1 MSRDDTIM
9 TSLLYERAAMCG
21 SWAGDLAVSK
31 EGESIDFYGRRMLK
45 LEKKKRIKST
55 DTDEQIA
62 VKLTAGFWLAVA
74 SIFLEQIAPELLAW
88 IIAAIRKRI
97 WTQQQD

>member
-9 TSLLYERAAMCG
+9 TSLLYERAAQCG

-31 EGESIDFYGRRMLK
+31 EGESIDFYGRRMLR

-55 DTDEQIA
+55 DTDEKIA
-62 VKLTAGFWLAVA
+62 KAITPIMAWLFW
-74 SIFLEQIAPELLAW
+74 QIAPDLLLW
-88 IIAAIRKRI
+88 IVAAIRKRI
-97 WTQQQD
+97 WQQESHQ

>member
-1 MSRDDTIM
+1 MSREDTIM

-21 SWAGDLAVSK
+21 SWAGDLANSAD
-31 EGESIDFYGRRMLK
+31 GESIEFYGRRMLK

-62 VKLTAGFWLAVA
+62 KAITPIMAWLFW
-74 SIFLEQIAPELLAW
+74 QIAPDLLLW
-88 IIAAIRKRI
+88 IVEAIRKRI
-97 WTQQQD
+97 WQQEPQR

>member
-21 SWAGDLAVSK
+21 SWAGDLANSAD
-31 EGESIDFYGRRMLK
+31 GESIEFYGRRMLK

-62 VKLTAGFWLAVA
+62 KAITPIMAWLFW
-74 SIFLEQIAPELLAW
+74 QIAPDLLLW
-88 IIAAIRKRI
+88 IVEAIRKRI
-97 WTQQQD
+97 WQQEPQR

>member
-1 MSRDDTIM
+1 MSREDTVI
-9 TSLLYERAAMCG
+9 TSLLYERASQCG

-31 EGESIDFYGRRMLK
+31 EGESIDFYGRRMLR

-62 VKLTAGFWLAVA
+62 KAITPIMAWLFW
-74 SIFLEQIAPELLAW
+74 QIAPELLMW
-88 IIAAIRKRI
+88 IVAAIRKRI
-97 WTQQQD
+97 WQQEPQH

>member
-9 TSLLYERAAMCG
+9 TSLLYERAAQCG

-31 EGESIDFYGRRMLK
+31 EGETIDFYGRRMLR

-55 DTDEQIA
+55 DTDEEIA
-62 VKLTAGFWLAVA
+62 RAITPIMAWLFW
-74 SIFLEQIAPELLAW
+74 QIAPELLMW
-88 IIAAIRKRI
+88 IVAAIRKRI
-97 WTQQQD
+97 WQQQD

>member
-1 MSRDDTIM
+1 MSREDTIM

-21 SWAGDLAVSK
+21 SWAGDLANSAD
-31 EGESIDFYGRRMLK
+31 GESIEFYGRRMLK

-62 VKLTAGFWLAVA
+62 KAITPIMAWLFW
-74 SIFLEQIAPELLAW
+74 QIAPELLMW
-88 IIAAIRKRI
+88 IVEAIRKRI
-97 WTQQQD
+97 WQQEAQR

>member
-45 LEKKKRIKST
+45 LEKKQRIKST

-62 VKLTAGFWLAVA
+62 KAITPIMAWLFW
-74 SIFLEQIAPELLAW
+74 QIAPELLLW
-88 IIAAIRKRI
+88 IVAAIRKRI
-97 WTQQQD
+97 WQQEAHR

>member
-31 EGESIDFYGRRMLK
+31 DGESIDFYGRRMLRF
-45 LEKKKRIKST
+45 EKKNRIKST

-62 VKLTAGFWLAVA
+62 KAITPIMAWLFW
-74 SIFLEQIAPELLAW
+74 QIAPELLMW
-88 IIAAIRKRI
+88 IVAAIRKRI
-97 WTQQQD
+97 WQQEPQQ

>member
-21 SWAGDLAVSK
+21 SWAGDLANSAD
-31 EGESIDFYGRRMLK
+31 GESIEFYGRRMLK
-45 LEKKKRIKST
+45 LEKKKRIQST

-62 VKLTAGFWLAVA
+62 KAITPIMAWLFW
-74 SIFLEQIAPELLAW
+74 QIAPELLLW
-88 IIAAIRKRI
+88 IVAAIRRRI
-97 WTQQQD
+97 WQQEPQQ

>member
-21 SWAGDLAVSK
+21 SWAGDLANSAD
-31 EGESIDFYGRRMLK
+31 GESIEFYGRRMLK
-45 LEKKKRIKST
+45 LEKKKRIKPT

-62 VKLTAGFWLAVA
+62 KAITPIMAWLFW
-74 SIFLEQIAPELLAW
+74 QIAPELLMW
-88 IIAAIRKRI
+88 IVAAIRKRI
-97 WTQQQD
+97 WQQEAQH

>member
-9 TSLLYERAAMCG
+9 TSLLYERAAQCG

-55 DTDEQIA
+55 DTDEEIA
-62 VKLTAGFWLAVA
+62 RAITPIMAWLFW
-74 SIFLEQIAPELLAW
+74 QIAPELLMW
-88 IIAAIRKRI
+88 IVAAIRKRI
-97 WTQQQD
+97 WKQEPQH

>member
-1 MSRDDTIM
+1 MSRDDTII
-9 TSLLYERAAMCG
+9 TSLLYERASQCG

-62 VKLTAGFWLAVA
+62 KAITPIMAWLFW
-74 SIFLEQIAPELLAW
+74 QIAPDLLLW
-88 IIAAIRKRI
+88 IVEAIRKRI
-97 WTQQQD
+97 WQQEPQQ

>member
-1 MSRDDTIM
+1 MSIDDTIM

-62 VKLTAGFWLAVA
+62 KAITPVMAWLFW
-74 SIFLEQIAPELLAW
+74 QIAPDLLLW
-88 IIAAIRKRI
+88 IVAAIRRRI
-97 WTQQQD
+97 WTQQQEAQQ

>member
-21 SWAGDLAVSK
+21 SWAGDLANSAD
-31 EGESIDFYGRRMLK
+31 GESIEFYGRRMLK

-62 VKLTAGFWLAVA
+62 KAITPIMAWLFW
-74 SIFLEQIAPELLAW
+74 QIAPELLLW
-88 IIAAIRKRI
+88 IVAAIRKRI
-97 WTQQQD
+97 WQQEKQQ

>member
-31 EGESIDFYGRRMLK
+31 EGESIDFYGRRMLR

-62 VKLTAGFWLAVA
+62 KAITPIMAWLFW
-74 SIFLEQIAPELLAW
+74 QIAPELLLW
-88 IIAAIRKRI
+88 IVAAIRKRI
-97 WTQQQD
+97 WQQETQR

>member
-1 MSRDDTIM
+1 MSREDTVI

-62 VKLTAGFWLAVA
+62 KAITPIMAWLFW
-74 SIFLEQIAPELLAW
+74 QIAPELLMW

-97 WTQQQD
+97 WNADKISER

>member
-31 EGESIDFYGRRMLK
+31 EGESIDFYGRRMLR

-62 VKLTAGFWLAVA
+62 RAITPVMAWLFW
-74 SIFLEQIAPELLAW
+74 QIAPELLMW
-88 IIAAIRKRI
+88 IVAAIRKRI
-97 WTQQQD
+97 WQQEAQH

>member
-1 MSRDDTIM
+1 MSREDTVI
-9 TSLLYERAAMCG
+9 TSLLYERASQCG

-62 VKLTAGFWLAVA
+62 KAITPIMAWLFW
-74 SIFLEQIAPELLAW
+74 QIAPELLMW
-88 IIAAIRKRI
+88 IVAAIRKRI
-97 WTQQQD
+97 WQQEPQH

>member
-1 MSRDDTIM
+1 MSRDDTII

-62 VKLTAGFWLAVA
+62 KAITPIMAWLFW
-74 SIFLEQIAPELLAW
+74 QIAPDLLLW
-88 IIAAIRKRI
+88 IVEAIRKRI
-97 WTQQQD
+97 WQQEPQQ

>member
-1 MSRDDTIM
+1 MSREDTVI
-9 TSLLYERAAMCG
+9 TSLLYERASQCG
-21 SWAGDLAVSK
+21 SWARDLAVSK

-62 VKLTAGFWLAVA
+62 KAITPIMAWLFW
-74 SIFLEQIAPELLAW
+74 QIAPELLMW

-97 WTQQQD
+97 WNADKISER

>member
-1 MSRDDTIM
+1 MSREDTVI
-9 TSLLYERAAMCG
+9 TSLLYERASQCG

-55 DTDEQIA
+55 DTDEEIA
-62 VKLTAGFWLAVA
+62 KAITPVMAWLFW
-74 SIFLEQIAPELLAW
+74 QIAPELLMW
-88 IIAAIRKRI
+88 IVAAIRKRI
-97 WTQQQD
+97 WQQEAQH

>member
-1 MSRDDTIM
+1 MSREDTVI
-9 TSLLYERAAMCG
+9 TSLLYERASQCG

-62 VKLTAGFWLAVA
+62 KAITPIMAWLFW
-74 SIFLEQIAPELLAW
+74 QIAPELLMW
-88 IIAAIRKRI
+88 IVAAIRKRI
-97 WTQQQD
+97 WQQQDEHQ

>member
-31 EGESIDFYGRRMLK
+31 EGESIDFYGRRMLR

-62 VKLTAGFWLAVA
+62 KAITPLMAWLFW
-74 SIFLEQIAPELLAW
+74 QIAPELLLW
-88 IIAAIRKRI
+88 IVAAIRKRI
-97 WTQQQD
+97 WQQEPQR

>member
-21 SWAGDLAVSK
+21 SWAGDLANSAD
-31 EGESIDFYGRRMLK
+31 GESIEFYGRRMLK

-62 VKLTAGFWLAVA
+62 RAITPIMAWLFW
-74 SIFLEQIAPELLAW
+74 QIAPDLLLW
-88 IIAAIRKRI
+88 IVAAIRKRI
-97 WTQQQD
+97 WQQEKQQ

>member
-62 VKLTAGFWLAVA
+62 KAITPVMAWLFW
-74 SIFLEQIAPELLAW
+74 QIAPELLMW
-88 IIAAIRKRI
+88 IVAAIRKRI
-97 WTQQQD
+97 WQQEAQQ